1 VQTTSHSSRGR
12 ALGGVKPPRWVL
24 GLFLG
29 ITLATVAITL
39 LLVLVPPAS
48 VPAGK
53 LTHSGEVRLTT
64 ESNVRATILQFA
76 AGIVLIVGL
85 CLTARTV
92 YVSRETH
99 LTDRFT
105 KAVDQLG
112 HDRLEVRVG
121 GIHALDRLAR
131 NSPSDRRLVIEVLSA
146 YLHIN
151 ASLDHTSTSPS
162 RGRSS
167 PRRGRISPDVQT
179 ALSIL
184 TSL

>member
-1 VQTTSHSSRGR
+1 MQPALHSSPLTALGR
-12 ALGGVKPPRWVL
+12 AKLPRWVL
-24 GLFLG
+24 GLVLG
-29 ITLATVAITL
+29 
-39 LLVLVPPAS
+39 LVLAAGVIAFLLIWLPPTGLPGGS
-48 VPAGK
+48 
-53 LTHSGEVRLTT
+53 LSHSDEARLAA

-76 AGIVLIVGL
+76 AGIVLIIGL

-131 NSPSDRRLVIEVLSA
+131 NSPGDRRLVIEVLSA
-146 YLHIN
+146 YLRIN
-151 ASLDHTSTSPS
+151 ASLEGIPAPAS
-162 RGRSS
+162 RNR
-167 PRRGRISPDVQT
+167 PSPDIQT
-179 ALSIL
+179 ALTVL
-184 TSL
+184 AAL